1 MLDLYITIPYMNFL
15 VKFPC
20 KICIRYLEND
30 NFENDNDE
38 LIMDITTS
46 LV

>member
-15 VKFPC
+15 VQFTC
-20 KICIRYLEND
+20 KICIRYLD
-30 NFENDNDE
+30 NDNDV
-38 LIMDITTS
+38 LMMDITTS